1 MKSWEI
7 NQENLDRW
15 SSECT
20 DMSDTSTYRSATY
33 WRNVAFVLLRYVLT
47 GADGTEDS
55 EEPLSPL
62 LSAALSASRSF
73 HLRWSALRGAR
84 TSSGSKG
91 S

>member
-20 DMSDTSTYRSATY
+20 DMSDMSTHRSATY

-47 GADGTEDS
+47 GIDGTENS
-55 EEPLSPL
+55 KEPLSPL
-62 LSAALSASRSF
+62 LSAVLSASRSF
-73 HLRWSALRGAR
+73 HLRWSSLNGVKK
-84 TSSGSKG
+84 SSESKG
-91 S
+91 